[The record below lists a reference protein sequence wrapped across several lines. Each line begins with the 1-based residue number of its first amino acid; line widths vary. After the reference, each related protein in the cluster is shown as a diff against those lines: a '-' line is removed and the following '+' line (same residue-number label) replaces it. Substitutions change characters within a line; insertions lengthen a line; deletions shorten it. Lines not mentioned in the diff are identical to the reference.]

1 VNWTGPRELR
11 AQLQRC
17 WDRGELL
24 TGMVSDES
32 SFPRRL
38 TLKGPTSVQMSEHFD
53 TVRAWIAELSTL
65 PHYRVEMRA
74 LRHRVL
80 GANEVPRAVWVDTL
94 DDALDALGKRREAR
108 RFAAVVERTRE
119 RQPLLLEWITRKPLK
134 VLELAD
140 VWDRLLDVVDWVKLH
155 PRPGVYL
162 RQVDIAGVHS
172 KFIEAHRGV
181 LIQWLDIVL
190 PPEAVE
196 TTASGVSGFARRY
209 GFRDKPQHIRLRAL
223 DPAHALLPGSGD
235 ADIALDATSF
245 ARLAPTASR
254 VFITENEINF
264 LAFPQVP
271 DSLLIFGAG
280 YGFEALGQATWLT
293 RCQVYYWGDIDTH
306 GFAILDQLRTYL
318 PHARSL
324 LMDRATL
331 LAFEAQWGT
340 EEQQTLRNLPRL
352 NVEECA
358 LYDDLRDNR
367 LSSNL
372 RLEQER
378 IGFGWVEAALAA
390 LEVEGL
396 GRLRLGAPPLNTARD
411 F

>member
-1 VNWTGPRELR
+1 MNWTGPRDLR

-24 TGMVSDES
+24 TAIVSDATP
-32 SFPRRL
+32 FPRRL

-53 TVRAWIAELSTL
+53 TVRAWIAELSAL

-80 GANEVPRAVWVDTL
+80 GENEVPGAVWVDTL
-94 DDALDALGKRREAR
+94 DDALDALGKRRDAR
-108 RFAAVVERTRE
+108 RFADVVERTRK
-119 RQPLLLEWITRKPLK
+119 RQPLLLEWIARKPLK

-140 VWDRLLDVVDWVKLH
+140 VWDHLLDVVDWVERH

-181 LIQWLDIVL
+181 LIQWLDSVL
-190 PPEAVE
+190 PPEALD
-196 TTASGVSGFARRY
+196 TTAGGVSGFARRY
-209 GFRDKPQHIRLRAL
+209 GFRDKPRHIRLRAL
-223 DPAHALLPGSGD
+223 DPAHALFPGGGD
-235 ADIALDATSF
+235 ADVTLDAASF

-271 DSLLIFGAG
+271 NSLLIFGAG
-280 YGFEALGQATWLT
+280 YGFEALGQAAWLT
-293 RCQVYYWGDIDTH
+293 RCQVFYWGDIDTH
-306 GFAILDQLRTYL
+306 GFAILDQLRTSL

-331 LAFEAQWGT
+331 LAFEAQWGV
-340 EEQQTLRNLPRL
+340 EDKQTLRDLPRL

-390 LEVEGL
+390 LEAEG
-396 GRLRLGAPPLNTARD
+396 
-411 F
+411 

>member
-1 VNWTGPRELR
+1 VNWTSPRDLR

-17 WDRGELL
+17 WDRGDLL
-24 TGMVSDES
+24 AGLVSGES

-53 TVRAWIAELSTL
+53 SVRAWIAELSAL
-65 PHYRVEMRA
+65 RHYRVEMRE

-80 GANEVPRAVWVDTL
+80 GANEVPGAVWIDTL
-94 DDALDALGKRREAR
+94 DAALDVLGKRREAG
-108 RFAAVVERTRE
+108 RFAALVERTRE
-119 RQPLLLEWITRKPLK
+119 RQPRLLEWITRKPLK

-140 VWDRLLDVVDWVKLH
+140 VWDQLLDVVDWVKLH

-162 RQVDIAGVHS
+162 RQVDIAGVNS

-181 LIQWLDIVL
+181 LIQWLDLVL
-190 PPEAVE
+190 PPEVVD
-196 TTASGVSGFARRY
+196 TTASGLSGFVRRY
-209 GFRDKPQHIRLRAL
+209 GFRDKPQRIRLRVL
-223 DPAHALLPGSGD
+223 DPTHALFPGSGD
-235 ADIALDATSF
+235 ADITLDAASF
-245 ARLAPTASR
+245 ARLAPTVSR

-280 YGFEALGQATWLT
+280 YGFEALGQATWLA
-293 RCQVYYWGDIDTH
+293 RCQMFYWGDIDTH
-306 GFAILDQLRTYL
+306 GFAILDQLRSYL
-318 PHARSL
+318 PHACSL

-331 LAFEAQWGT
+331 LAFEAQWGV
-340 EEQQTLRNLPRL
+340 EVKQTLRDLPRL
-352 NVEECA
+352 NVEERA

-367 LSSNL
+367 LNLNL

-378 IGFGWVEAALAA
+378 IGFGWIEAALIA
-390 LEVEGL
+390 LEAGQSGHVVKQ
-396 GRLRLGAPPLNTARD
+396 
-411 F
+411 

>member
-1 VNWTGPRELR
+1 MNWTGPRDLR

-17 WDRGELL
+17 WNRGELL
-24 TGMVSDES
+24 TGIVSGES

-53 TVRAWIAELSTL
+53 TVRAWIAELSAL

-80 GANEVPRAVWVDTL
+80 GANAVPGAVWVDTL
-94 DDALDALGKRREAR
+94 DAALDVLGKRRDAG
-108 RFAAVVERTRE
+108 RFAALVERTRE
-119 RQPLLLEWITRKPLK
+119 RQPLLLEWVARKPLK

-140 VWDRLLDVVDWVKLH
+140 VWDQLLDVVDWVKRH

-181 LIQWLDIVL
+181 LIQWLDEVL
-190 PPEAVE
+190 PPEAVDA
-196 TTASGVSGFARRY
+196 TASGVSGFVRRY
-209 GFRDKPQHIRLRAL
+209 GFRDKPQRIRLRAL
-223 DPAHALLPGSGD
+223 DPAHALFPGFGD
-235 ADIALDATSF
+235 ADITLDAASF
-245 ARLAPTASR
+245 ARLAPAASR

-280 YGFEALGQATWLT
+280 YGFEALGQAAWLT
-293 RCQVYYWGDIDTH
+293 RCQVFYWGDIDTH
-306 GFAILDQLRTYL
+306 GFTILDQLRTCL
-318 PHARSL
+318 PDARSL

-331 LAFEAQWGT
+331 LAYKAQWGV
-340 EEQQTLRNLPRL
+340 EDKQTLRDLPRL
-352 NVEECA
+352 NEEECA
-358 LYDDLRDNR
+358 LYNDLRDNR
-367 LSSNL
+367 LGANL

-378 IGFGWVEAALAA
+378 IGFGRVEAALVA
-390 LEVEGL
+390 LEAGQRGHVVE
-396 GRLRLGAPPLNTARD
+396 
-411 F
+411 

>member
-1 VNWTGPRELR
+1 MNWTGPRELR

-17 WDRGELL
+17 WNRGELL
-24 TGMVSDES
+24 TGIISGES

-53 TVRAWIAELSTL
+53 TVRAWIAELSAL

-80 GANEVPRAVWVDTL
+80 GANEVPGAVWVDTL
-94 DDALDALGKRREAR
+94 DDALDVLGKRREAG
-108 RFAAVVERTRE
+108 RFAALVERTRE
-119 RQPLLLEWITRKPLK
+119 RQPRLLEWVARKPLK

-140 VWDRLLDVVDWVKLH
+140 VWDQLLDVVDWVKRH
-155 PRPGVYL
+155 PRPGIYL

-181 LIQWLDIVL
+181 LIQWLDHVL
-190 PPEAVE
+190 SPEVVDA
-196 TTASGVSGFARRY
+196 TASGVSGFVRRY
-209 GFRDKPQHIRLRAL
+209 GFRDKPRRIRLRVL
-223 DPAHALLPGSGD
+223 DPAQALFPGSGN
-235 ADIALDATSF
+235 ADITLDSASF
-245 ARLAPTASR
+245 AHLDPTASR
-254 VFITENEINF
+254 VFITENEINY
-264 LAFPQVP
+264 LAFPQVQ

-280 YGFEALGQATWLT
+280 YGFEALGQAAWLT
-293 RCQVYYWGDIDTH
+293 RCQVFYWGDIDTH
-306 GFAILDQLRTYL
+306 GFAILDQLRTCL
-318 PHARSL
+318 PHTCSL

-331 LAFEAQWGT
+331 LAFKAQWGV
-340 EEQQTLRNLPRL
+340 EDKQMLRDLPRL
-352 NVEECA
+352 NAEECA

-378 IGFGWVEAALAA
+378 IGFGWVEAALLA
-390 LEVEGL
+390 LEVGQS
-396 GRLRLGAPPLNTARD
+396 D
-411 F
+411 HVIKQ